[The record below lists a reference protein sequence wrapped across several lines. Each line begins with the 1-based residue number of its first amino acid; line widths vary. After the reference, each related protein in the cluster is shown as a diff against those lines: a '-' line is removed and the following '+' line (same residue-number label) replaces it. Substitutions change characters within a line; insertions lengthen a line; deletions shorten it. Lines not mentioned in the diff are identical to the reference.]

1 MTIKLQY
8 TPLMCKTEAALQD
21 DINRLSALAMSP
33 QRKQEIMGL
42 QIKALRTRSEHLS
55 DDNFRRALWS
65 IRNLEKQILGMY
77 V

>member
-8 TPLMCKTEAALQD
+8 TPLMCSKEAALQD

-33 QRKQEIMGL
+33 QRRQEIMGL
-42 QIKALRTRSEHLS
+42 QIKALRTRAEHLS
-55 DDNFRRALWS
+55 DENFRRSQWS
-65 IRNLEKQILGMY
+65 IKNLEKQILGMY